1 MKYSILHISDIH
13 KPSGVEYTS
22 LFQSLRRDFGCYT
35 ENEGILPPSFIIV
48 SGDIIEGAYS
58 DAEIKQ
64 QYDNV
69 SLFLT
74 EICHFFLQGD
84 RKRLIIVQLRPLSKI
99 A

>member
-74 EICHFFLQGD
+74 EICHFFCKVIERDLLLYQV
-84 RKRLIIVQLRPLSKI
+84 ITM
-99 A
+99 